1 MSSKYY
7 DPLSTEHLQQDLTR
21 RSLRGGL
28 IAFGSQAVRFM
39 AQFGGTV
46 LLARLL
52 TPHAFGLV
60 AMIAALS
67 VLLDLIKELGLSAA
81 TIQRQ
86 VITQQQVSTLFWIN
100 AGFGCLVALGL
111 LLAAPAIAG
120 FYGEPELTAITRWL
134 ALGFVVSGLTI
145 QHWALLRRQM
155 RFTAIAGIE
164 TGAELIALAIA
175 VACAAKGAGY
185 WALVAQRVAGPTLTL
200 IATWLLCPWRPS
212 LPVRDTE
219 IANMLRFGGS
229 VTGFNLLAA
238 AARSLDQILIGWLWG
253 PVVLGFYERAS
264 RLILV
269 PLNNLNAPL
278 YAVAMPALSRLA
290 EQPERYR
297 SAFLLVFEKFA
308 MVTMPPAALAVVTA
322 DWVVGLLFGPQWSA
336 AAPFVASFSAAA
348 VTLPA
353 MLAIA
358 LLYLSQNRGGDMLRA
373 GLADTAA
380 VVVAILA
387 GLPFGAVG
395 IAVAYAVAGLT
406 LRLPLAIVLGGR
418 RGPVKSRDLAGAL
431 MPALSAAGAVAGSVA
446 ALRKTGWL
454 TTTEPLTGLVL
465 SLAAAMPAAFAVFI
479 MIPRSRRILGILRR
493 LPQMLRNG
501 TAPSSL
507 GAVGQSPAK

>member
-1 MSSKYY
+1 MSAKSY

-28 IAFGSQAVRFM
+28 IAFGSQAVRFT
-39 AQFGGTV
+39 AQFGGTI

-86 VITQQQVSTLFWIN
+86 TITQQQVSTLFWIN
-100 AGFGCLVALGL
+100 AGFGCLLALGL

-120 FYGEPELTAITRWL
+120 FYGEPELASITRWL

-155 RFTAIAGIE
+155 RFTAIAVIE
-164 TGAELIALAIA
+164 TGAELAALALA
-175 VACAAKGAGY
+175 VVCAMQGAGY

-200 IATWLLCPWRPS
+200 IATWLLCPWRPG
-212 LPVRDTE
+212 LPVRDTD
-219 IANMLRFGGS
+219 IASMLRFGGS

-253 PVVLGFYERAS
+253 PIVLGFYERAS
-264 RLILV
+264 RLVLV

-297 SAFLLVFEKFA
+297 NAFLLVFEKFA
-308 MVTMPPAALAVVTA
+308 MATMPPAALAAVTS
-322 DWVVGLLFGPQWSA
+322 DWVVGLLFGPQWRD

-353 MLAIA
+353 MLSIA
-358 LLYLSQNRGGDMLRA
+358 LLYLSQNRGGEMFRA

-380 VVVAILA
+380 VIGAILA
-387 GLPFGAVG
+387 GLSFGAVG
-395 IAVAYAVAGLT
+395 IAVAYAVAGLV
-406 LRLPLAIVLGGR
+406 LRLPLAIYLGGR
-418 RGPVKSRDLAGAL
+418 RGPVNSRDLARAL
-431 MPALSAAGAVAGSVA
+431 LPSLTAAAAVAASVA
-446 ALRKTGWL
+446 ALRHAGWL
-454 TTTEPLTGLVL
+454 AATEPLTGLIL
-465 SLAAAMPAAFAVFI
+465 SLAMAMPVAFAVF
-479 MIPRSRRILGILRR
+479 MLIPRSRRILGILRR
-493 LPQMLRNG
+493 LPQMLRHG
-501 TAPSSL
+501 TSASSF
-507 GAVGQSPAK
+507 GNAAE